1 MSDNLK
7 EKELVRD
14 IAVGMN
20 DSNLNVLSGVVEA
33 KDGNGEPIFLAVVA
47 GVEAFESLE
56 DATEFVQMV
65 DEESEDE
72 IPSDATIQ

>member
-20 DSNLNVLSGVVEA
+20 ASNLNVLSGVVEA

-65 DEESEDE
+65 DEEEDE
-72 IPSDATIQ
+72 IPAGETIQ